1 MRVWA
6 CLLCLS
12 IITCSA
18 CSGAPAVK
26 APPSAHALSSA
37 LYPVRE
43 VRIVILAPD
52 AGDLLAI
59 EKLVREGSEELSAQV
74 GISLRIVGWRQI
86 RWQSDN
92 RPGVL
97 REVLERMSLYEQPYD
112 MAVGVRGFGLAGFIG
127 YMVYGGWEAVIDDT
141 YRRFIVIRRMTVQ
154 VLLHEVCHAFLL
166 SETHTWGIRHLM
178 TPVTFYV
185 IPGIMPLNRST
196 HLNKKDREEII
207 RNKWR
212 DFSGILNL
220 PRSQVSDPLDPV
232 RQVREDR

>member
-1 MRVWA
+1 MRAWA

-26 APPSAHALSSA
+26 APPSAHAPSSA

-43 VRIVILAPD
+43 VRIVVLASD
-52 AGDLLAI
+52 ADDFAAA
-59 EKLVREGSEELSAQV
+59 ESLVREGSEALSAQV
-74 GISLRIVGWRQI
+74 GISLKIVGRRQI
-86 RWQSDN
+86 DWQSDN
-92 RPGVL
+92 RSGVL

-112 MAVGVRGFGLAGFIG
+112 MAVAVRGFSLTGFIG
-127 YMVYGGWEAVIDDT
+127 YVLYGGWEAVIDDT
-141 YRRFIVIRRMTVQ
+141 YRRYVVIRRMTVQ
-154 VLLHEVCHAFLL
+154 VLLHEICHAFLL
-166 SETHTWGIRHLM
+166 SENHTWGIRHLM
-178 TPVTFYV
+178 TPITFYV
-185 IPGIMPLNRST
+185 LPGIMPLNRST

-212 DFSGILNL
+212 DFSGTLNL

-232 RQVREDR
+232 RQVR